1 MKIKVVFAV
10 IAIGIIIS
18 VGFGSN
24 EVYNV
29 KEETNNEVRFAP
41 ELSNSESLSLSTS
54 QGLIPDKIAAQVLT
68 CTIKSGRYNLD
79 IKLTNLGSVYK
90 HVIIYPHRMEV
101 ELLPNQ
107 IKRIGYSLSNENSTI
122 KFVTEESEE
131 VELSV
136 PTCINGGGDSGT
148 KSGVIQA
155 VQMQKTNQN
164 TNKTEP
170 ENEPEINISIPE
182 FQWAGFPMITIFL
195 FAYFLILKGKYN

>member
-1 MKIKVVFAV
+1 MVVMKIKVVFAV

-90 HVIIYPHRMEV
+90 HVIIYPHRTEV

-170 ENEPEINISIPE
+170 ENEPEINCLLYTSPS
-182 FQWAGFPMITIFL
+182 
-195 FAYFLILKGKYN
+195 